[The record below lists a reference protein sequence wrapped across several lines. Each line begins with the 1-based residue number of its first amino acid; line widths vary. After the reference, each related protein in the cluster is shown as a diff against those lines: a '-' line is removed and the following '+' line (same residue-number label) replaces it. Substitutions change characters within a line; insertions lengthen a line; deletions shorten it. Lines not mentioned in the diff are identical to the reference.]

1 MSRRR
6 QCRLHRRDPRA
17 GGHAGTSARGF
28 SLLELLIAAAISA
41 LVAAAIA
48 AMVPSLQAFFE
59 RTPAAIDVQQRGR
72 TALDAISQAVR
83 GAVEVR
89 LFDGDP
95 GANEF
100 QQLMTITPRPYAAR
114 GVVEHDLE
122 ESAGRVVLAA
132 AGCPAIADVCGFV
145 RGTVAMIEDG
155 GGGFELFTVG
165 AADAASRSI
174 APRKSL
180 GAAYGAGAAVVEVDA
195 YTFRLDPQ
203 ADGSQSLVRETAA
216 GAVQPIVDRVTA
228 VRFARTFDARGI
240 DVSIT
245 LQLHGSRV
253 ESTRRLATLARNLP

>member
-6 QCRLHRRDPRA
+6 HCRMARRAPRA

-28 SLLELLIAAAISA
+28 SLLELMIAAAISA

-48 AMVPSLQAFFE
+48 ATVPSLQAFFE

-72 TALDAISQAVR
+72 TALDAIAQAVR

-89 LFDGDP
+89 LLDGDP
-95 GANEF
+95 GAGDF
-100 QQLMTITPRPYAAR
+100 RQLMTISPRPSAAR
-114 GVVEHDLE
+114 GVVEQHLE
-122 ESAGRVVLAA
+122 DSGGSVVLAA

-145 RGTVAMIEDG
+145 RGSVAAIAG
-155 GGGFELFTVG
+155 GGGLELLTVG
-165 AADAASRSI
+165 AAYAASRSI
-174 APRKSL
+174 SPKTRL

-203 ADGSQSLVRETAA
+203 ADGSQALVRETAA

-228 VRFARTFDARGI
+228 LRFARTFDARGV

-253 ESTRRLATLARNLP
+253 ETTRRLATLARNLP